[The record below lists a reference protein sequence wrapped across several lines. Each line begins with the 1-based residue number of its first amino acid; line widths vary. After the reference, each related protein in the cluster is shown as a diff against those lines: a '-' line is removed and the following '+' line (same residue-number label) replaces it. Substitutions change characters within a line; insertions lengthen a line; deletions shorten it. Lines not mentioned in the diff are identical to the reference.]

1 MRDDKCPSTGKKIRV
16 QIVSDRLID
25 QAKRLEEYFRRTE
38 SIDVVGLAV
47 DKQQALDVARNHS
60 FDYLIIAG
68 YLKAERT
75 YSVIEELQK
84 QQKKFLT
91 VHWAILDAL
100 IFSFCQRYKIPLQ
113 FERSLPLEDFVG
125 FLMDH
130 SPGCHSA

>member
-16 QIVSDRLID
+16 LIVSDRLID

-38 SIDVVGLAV
+38 SIDVVGLAE

-130 SPGCHSA
+130 SPGYHSA